1 MAITGNET
9 LTNATESLI
18 NASSI
23 GSLTNSFI
31 QNISSID
38 LKIWYGA
45 ALLILIIIVFVY
57 IYKKGSSP
65 ERYYKKAESLHEEAL
80 EFHQDGDDETANE
93 LYERAEEYRAKAREL
108 SYGVKEEKK
117 NEWRRKLMV

>member
-1 MAITGNET
+1 MNISGNET
-9 LTNATESLI
+9 LT

-45 ALLILIIIVFVY
+45 ALVILVIIVFVY
-57 IYKKGSSP
+57 VYKKGSSP
-65 ERYYKKAESLHEEAL
+65 ERYYRKAESAQYPACHNREIHEGYGNTYN
-80 EFHQDGDDETANE
+80 FYQKPGDFQ
-93 LYERAEEYRAKAREL
+93 K
-108 SYGVKEEKK
+108 GC
-117 NEWRRKLMV
+117 